1 MIRGI
6 IKQSIKLRY
15 LVIILALVL
24 MVFGV
29 SQLQEMSVDVYPE
42 FNPPIVEVQTEALAL
57 SAPEVEAMLTVP
69 MEADLL
75 NGVAWLDKIYSNS
88 VNGLSSIIMIFEPGT
103 NPIRARQ
110 MVQERLLETFALP
123 NVSDP
128 PVMMQPL
135 STTSRVMMV
144 SLSSEDLS
152 LIDMGVLAR
161 WNIAPRLTGVPGVA
175 NVAIWGL
182 REWQLQVQV
191 DPEDLQEKG
200 VTLNDVIATTGEA
213 MWVSPLSYLESST
226 PGISGWID
234 TPNQRLSIMHQFPIS
249 SAEELSKIPVKGT
262 AYTLGDVSEVVEDHQ
277 PLIGDAIL
285 NNGDPGL
292 LLVIEK
298 FPNANTLEVTK
309 GVEDALEAMSA
320 GLTGVDIDT
329 TVFRP
334 ANYIELAT
342 GNLSTVLLI
351 GAGLLLL
358 VLFILY
364 WDWRPTLVSLIT
376 IPASLIIG
384 LLVLYLFGSTINVM
398 LLAGMV
404 VALTIIV
411 DDSIIDPENMQR
423 RLRSQKGELDSE
435 AKEDLIVD
443 AGAEMRSPIVPAF
456 LILLL
461 VLLPVF
467 LIQGVTGRF
476 FQPFTVAFAV
486 AMLLSMIVALV
497 LTPSLSMVL
506 LRNHERRESP
516 IIGFFGG
523 IYSGFVSGIIKAPR
537 LTYIVAG
544 VIVVLS
550 LLAIPFMNISLMPT
564 FKQTDIRIQ
573 WDAAP
578 GTSQPEMNRI
588 VAQATNE
595 LKAIP
600 GVRNIGSHVGRAITG
615 DQLTGINS
623 GEIWISIEP
632 AANYDATMVAIN
644 EVVAGYPGL
653 LRNVDTYQPD
663 RIDQVIASESGKDM
677 VVRVYGHEFDI
688 LESKAE
694 EVQAAMSTVDGVV
707 DLQVEYFQVE
717 PQVEIEVD
725 LAAAERYQVK
735 PGDVRR
741 SATTLL
747 SGLRVG
753 NLYEEQKVF
762 DVMVW
767 GEPDIRGNLTDIE
780 NLLIDTPGGGHVLLG
795 EVADIRISPSPVNI
809 ERDAVSRYID
819 VTANVQGRSYGAV
832 AADVENSV
840 AGIDLPLEYHIELL
854 GDTAQ
859 RQASLQQTLIIAVV
873 AAVGI
878 FLLLQATFWS
888 WHMAFAVFLTVLA
901 SLSGGLITALIA
913 GGEITIGSLFGFL
926 VILGLSL
933 RFNIVMVKHMQHLE
947 QNEGVE
953 FGPDLVVRGAV
964 ERMKPVLITAF
975 GVGIA
980 FLPILF
986 AGAIPGLEI
995 LHPMV
1000 VVLLGGLITT
1010 TLFSLLI
1017 LPALYSRYGMHTEPE
1032 SERAFDSE
1040 QVTTPSQS

>member
-1 MIRGI
+1 
-6 IKQSIKLRY
+6 
-15 LVIILALVL
+15 
-24 MVFGV
+24 
-29 SQLQEMSVDVYPE
+29 
-42 FNPPIVEVQTEALAL
+42 
-57 SAPEVEAMLTVP
+57 
-69 MEADLL
+69 
-75 NGVAWLDKIYSNS
+75 LDRIYSSS

-103 NPIRARQ
+103 DPIQARQ
-110 MVQERLLETFALP
+110 MVQERLTQTYALP

-128 PVMMQPL
+128 PVMLQPL
-135 STTSRVMMV
+135 STTNRVMMV

-161 WNIAPRLTGVPGVA
+161 WVIAPRLMGVPGVA
-175 NVAIWGL
+175 NVATWGL
-182 REWQLQVQV
+182 REWQLQVLV

-200 VTLNDVIATTGEA
+200 VTLQDVISTTGEA
-213 MWVSPLSYLESST
+213 MWVSPLSYLESSK
-226 PGISGWID
+226 PGTSGWID

-262 AYTLGDVSEVVEDHQ
+262 AYSLGDVSEVVEDHQ

-285 NNGDPGL
+285 NNGEPGL

-309 GVEDALEAMSA
+309 GVEDAMGAMSA
-320 GLTGVDIDT
+320 GLTGIDIDT

-342 GNLSTVLLI
+342 GNLTNVLLI
-351 GAGLLLL
+351 GASLLLL
-358 VLFILY
+358 VLLILY
-364 WDWRPTLVSLIT
+364 WDWRPTLVSLVA
-376 IPASLIIG
+376 IPASLIFG
-384 LLVLYLFGSTINVM
+384 LLVLYIFGTTLNVM

-404 VALTIIV
+404 VALAIIV
-411 DDSIIDPENMQR
+411 DDAINDPENIQR
-423 RLRSQKGELDSE
+423 RLRSQGGELESE
-435 AKEDLIVD
+435 DKEDLIVE
-443 AGAEMRSPIVPAF
+443 AGAEMRGPIVSAF
-456 LILLL
+456 LIMLL

-467 LIQGVTGRF
+467 LIQGITGRF
-476 FQPFTVAFAV
+476 FEPFAIAFTV

-516 IIGFFGG
+516 IIGFFGS

-544 VIVVLS
+544 AIVVIS
-550 LLAIPFMNISLMPT
+550 LLTIPFMNVSLMPT

-588 VAQATNE
+588 VSQATNE

-615 DQLTGINS
+615 DKLTGINS
-623 GEIWISIEP
+623 GEIWISIDP
-632 AANYDATMVAIN
+632 ATNYEATMSAIN
-644 EVVAGYPGL
+644 EVISGYPGL
-653 LRNVDTYQPD
+653 LRNVDTYQPE
-663 RIDQVIASESGKDM
+663 RIDQVIGGESQKDL
-677 VVRVYGHEFDI
+677 VARVYGYEFEV

-694 EVQAAMSTVDGVV
+694 EVQSAMSSVDGVT
-707 DLQVEYFQVE
+707 DIQVEYFNVE
-717 PQVEIEVD
+717 PQIEIEVD
-725 LAAAERYQVK
+725 LAAAERFQVK

-767 GEPDIRGNLTDIE
+767 GEPDIRQSLTDIQ
-780 NLLIDTPGGGHVLLG
+780 NLLIDTPGGGHIRLG
-795 EVADIRISPSPVNI
+795 EVAEVRIAPSPVNI

-819 VTANVQGRSYGAV
+819 VTANVQGRSFGAV
-832 AADVENSV
+832 AADIENGI

-854 GDTAQ
+854 GDFGQ
-859 RQASLQQTLIIAVV
+859 RQASMQRTLIFAAVAV
-873 AAVGI
+873 VGI

-888 WHMAFAVFLTVLA
+888 WHLAFAVFITVLA
-901 SLSGGLITALIA
+901 SLSGGLLTALIA
-913 GGEITIGSLFGFL
+913 GGEITLGSLFGFL

-933 RFNIVMVKHMQHLE
+933 RYNIVMVKHLQNLE
-947 QNEGVE
+947 QIEGFE

-964 ERMKPVLITAF
+964 DRMKPMLITAF
-975 GVGIA
+975 GIGIA
-980 FLPILF
+980 LLPILF

-1000 VVLLGGLITT
+1000 IVSLGGLITT
-1010 TLFSLLI
+1010 TLFSLL
-1017 LPALYSRYGMHTEPE
+1017 LVPAFYLRYGMHTEPE
-1032 SERAFDSE
+1032 KERAFDSK
-1040 QVTTPSQS
+1040 QAATPAQS